1 MDYHTILQGP
11 KEDKELY
18 DEIVRALEDVTLFP
32 HLVEPIYRMAMNYDE
47 DRLDRLRFALLRVQL
62 YSDIHRNE
70 DMERAQKMKYVAEVL
85 EKTIFGSLMLEHEE
99 LGNV

>member
-1 MDYHTILQGP
+1 MDYHRILQGP
-11 KEDKELY
+11 EDDKEIY
-18 DEIVRALEDVTLFP
+18 DDIVRALEDVELFP
-32 HLVEPIYRMAMNYDE
+32 DLVEPIYRKAMNLDD

-99 LGNV
+99 LGSG